1 MHARSCRCGECR
13 LMAKEEAAAGQTI
26 YRFFGLGRFRSSFR
40 EANRLWVSAIK
51 DEKWE
56 TIDPIQSQHIAARWN
71 ATSDGAKTRIKE
83 MCDVVLS

>member
-1 MHARSCRCGECR
+1 M
-13 LMAKEEAAAGQTI
+13 KE
-26 YRFFGLGRFRSSFR
+26 
-40 EANRLWVSAIK
+40 
-51 DEKWE
+51 EKWE